1 MIKKEIG
8 NCLDIEQG
16 IIVHGCNSHGI
27 MRSGI
32 AAEVSRRWPE
42 AYRVY
47 RKAFEDEC
55 KSQYHAGREYS
66 GLPLGSITW
75 AQVGEN
81 KIIVNAITQK
91 DFGRDRDYRYVDYDA
106 VHDAFATIAIEGLFP
121 LAKKFGVHF
130 PLIGC
135 GLANGTWEVVDLLI
149 EDAFSKQPEIE
160 KSLWVLDPNAPDV
173 IRNFPNG
180 YK

>member
-8 NCLDIEQG
+8 NCLDIERG

-47 RKAFEDEC
+47 RKSFEDSC
-55 KSQYHAGREYS
+55 KSQFHAGDEYS
-66 GLPLGSITW
+66 GIPLGHITW
-75 AQVGEN
+75 AVVGEN
-81 KIIVNAITQK
+81 KIIVNAVTQK
-91 DFGRDRDYRYVDYDA
+91 DFGRDPNVRYVDYDA
-106 VHDAFATIAIEGLFP
+106 IQDAFATIAIGGLFDE
-121 LAKKFGVHF
+121 AKKFGIHF

-135 GLANGTWEVVDLLI
+135 GLANGMWEIVEPLI
-149 EDAFSKQPEIE
+149 EDAFSSYPEIE
-160 KSLWVLDPNAPDV
+160 KTLWVLNTTANDV
-173 IRNFPNG
+173 VRNFPDG